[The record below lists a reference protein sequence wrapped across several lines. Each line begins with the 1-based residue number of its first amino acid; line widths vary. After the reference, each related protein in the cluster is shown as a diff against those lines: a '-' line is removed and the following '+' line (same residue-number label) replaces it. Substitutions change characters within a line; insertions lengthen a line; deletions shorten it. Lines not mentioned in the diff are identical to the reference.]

1 MELRKALEKKKRELT
16 ELFNKNRNQAQVFM
30 KQKIV
35 VDEQLKKLVASGSMI
50 VAKMNAIDEMLE
62 E

>member
-1 MELRKALEKKKRELT
+1 MELRKALEKKKQELS
-16 ELFNKNRNQAQVFM
+16 ELFNKNKTQAQVFM
-30 KQKIV
+30 KQKII